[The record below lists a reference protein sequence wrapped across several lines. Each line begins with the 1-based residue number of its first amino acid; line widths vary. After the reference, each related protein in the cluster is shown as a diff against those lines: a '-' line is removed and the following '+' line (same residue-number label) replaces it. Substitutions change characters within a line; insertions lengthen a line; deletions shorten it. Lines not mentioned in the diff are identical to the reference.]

1 MIDLIRH
8 DEVEGASNLIKSLF
22 DEFIAEDYSA
32 EGVENFYER
41 ISELSI
47 LERAQ
52 SGSFISVYKKGNEIA
67 GYIELSGLNHIY
79 LLFVKK
85 DCQNTGIARQ
95 LINSVIIY
103 IKDTSPE
110 VKYITVNSAYNSLGF
125 YEKTGFKKMAD
136 FQYKNGITT
145 FPMRLVIE

>member
-1 MIDLIRH
+1 MIDIIRH
-8 DEVEGASNLIKSLF
+8 DEVAGASILIKSLF
-22 DEFIAEDYSA
+22 DEFIAENYSA

-41 ISELSI
+41 ISGLSI

-52 SGSFISVYKKGNEIA
+52 SGSFISVFKKDNEIA
-67 GYIELSGLNHIY
+67 GYIELSGINHIY

-85 DCQNTGIARQ
+85 DCQNRGIARQ

-103 IKDTSPE
+103 IQDTNPDVE
-110 VKYITVNSAYNSLGF
+110 DITVNSTFNSLGF

-145 FPMRLVIE
+145 FPMRLVIG